1 MSVMLVVSFAKGVN
15 KCAVIFYFF
24 LFFLEWCTCSLVTDV
39 FFLPLLKLC
48 ELSRV
53 RFENLF
59 IKVRLARRSF
69 LADLL
74 IGIERNTS
82 QVSANV
88 HVFPHLYLKNT
99 LRDILIM
106 YYTDMS

>member
-1 MSVMLVVSFAKGVN
+1 MRR
-15 KCAVIFYFF
+15 YFF
-24 LFFLEWCTCSLVTDV
+24 IYFFLEWCTCSLVTDV
-39 FFLPLLKLC
+39 FLPLLKLC

-82 QVSANV
+82 QLSANMR
-88 HVFPHLYLKNT
+88 VFPHLYLKNI

>member
-1 MSVMLVVSFAKGVN
+1 MRR
-15 KCAVIFYFF
+15 YF
-24 LFFLEWCTCSLVTDV
+24 LFLSFLFGVVHLQFGHRC

-88 HVFPHLYLKNT
+88 RVFPHLYLKNI